1 MHLAERALGRK
12 EIITTPTPAS
22 PKRNPP
28 GRGCCRHR
36 IDPARRFTSAQISRV
51 LIGLIGLLGEAW
63 ARVIETLS
71 WTATPPYFV
80 TMAFACGELWCLYSI
95 GGA

>member
-28 GRGCCRHR
+28 GRGCCRYR
-36 IDPARRFTSAQISRV
+36 IDPARRFTSAQICRV
-51 LIGLIGLLGEAW
+51 LIGLIGLLREAW
-63 ARVIETLS
+63 TRVIDALS
-71 WTATPPYFV
+71 WPATPPYFV
-80 TMAFACGELWCLYSI
+80 TMAFACGELCCLYSI